1 MKINDLTGE
10 IVDEV
15 APIRKRVEALDG
27 EVWFGKAQMGASSVQ
42 DILVTLDDEDYVVAE
57 HVGDPNAAE
66 FISHAPEDM
75 RFLLE
80 RLDRVEALL
89 KEKRDGVCI
98 ALHNEKHELS
108 KGRVRDSFYYATK
121 AERLKNEADALE
133 VALYGA

>member
-1 MKINDLTGE
+1 MTGE

-15 APIRKRVEALDG
+15 APIRKRVEALEG

-57 HVGDPNAAE
+57 HVGDPDAAE

-89 KEKRDGVCI
+89 KSKREAVRVAISD
-98 ALHNEKHELS
+98 ERWEMS
-108 KGRVRDSFYYATK
+108 KGRVLDSFHYANK